1 MIICIVGKSG
11 SGKSYIS
18 RLLKSYSDKI
28 VFLDIDQ
35 IGHYVL
41 TLQDVKENLI
51 REFGNQIIN
60 NGVVDRKRLSKI
72 VFNSK
77 DKMDKLSNITWE
89 SMEKVID
96 KYIYDN
102 QNKIIVLDYLLLPKT
117 KYFNISDLNILI
129 DAPYET
135 RKNRVL
141 IRDNI
146 TEEKFIEREKASL
159 NLNDYTFDYVI
170 NNIEK
175 NKTKRKVRDIYDK
188 SIIHRQF

>member
-18 RLLKSYSDKI
+18 RLLKSYSNKI
-28 VFLDIDQ
+28 VFLDIDK

-51 REFGNQIIN
+51 KEFGVQIFDN
-60 NGVVDRKRLSKI
+60 EVVDRKKLSKI

-77 DKMDKLSNITWE
+77 DKMNKLSNITWK
-89 SMEKVID
+89 SMEKIID
-96 KYIYDN
+96 KFIYDN

-188 SIIHRQF
+188 SIIHR